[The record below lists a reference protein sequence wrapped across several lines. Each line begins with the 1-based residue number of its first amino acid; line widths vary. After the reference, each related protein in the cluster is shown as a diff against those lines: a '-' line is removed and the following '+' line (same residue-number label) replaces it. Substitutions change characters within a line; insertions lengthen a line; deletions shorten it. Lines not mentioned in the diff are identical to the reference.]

1 MSKCTSDVYS
11 SSDFGDMQNSLS
23 IIKDMMGNLGSAMLD
38 TTNSSTS
45 SISSNS
51 SNDTI
56 TGGTT
61 FMDPTSSSTINS
73 PLTTDF
79 YYSFASFM
87 ANTTST
93 TFKSNKEFS
102 VKDNWSSIENSG

>member
-38 TTNSSTS
+38 TTNSTTS
-45 SISSNS
+45 STASNS

-56 TGGTT
+56 TGSTT
-61 FMDPTSSSTINS
+61 FMNPTSSSTINS

-79 YYSFASFM
+79 YYSFASYA
-87 ANTTST
+87 ANEIKDTFGSSSEFKVTS
-93 TFKSNKEFS
+93 N
-102 VKDNWSSIENSG
+102 